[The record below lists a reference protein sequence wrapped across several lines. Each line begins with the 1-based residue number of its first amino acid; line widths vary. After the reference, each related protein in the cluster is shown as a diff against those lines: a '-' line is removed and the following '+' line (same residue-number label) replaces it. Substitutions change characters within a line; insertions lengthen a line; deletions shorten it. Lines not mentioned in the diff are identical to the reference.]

1 MRVTQEILAQRL
13 WTAAQNDSDLLTGLR
28 SAYRGRFDVRDA
40 LWWRANPLAP
50 TPSGRPDPAAEL
62 IELKAAVYCLHSVPE
77 PLVEFVDPITL
88 RTVRATETEHRL
100 RQRMREQAQEDAALD
115 AVLSA
120 ADRWTGAADAA
131 DTLDAA
137 DGLDALGGHD
147 GHHAGA
153 TAAMGG
159 AEPTDE
165 VLGTEDADDSGT
177 GGSSP
182 KGTATQGSATRGSA
196 AGRSLRTEFGLYPG
210 APRPRRRFALLLVAA
225 GALVGALIAALL
237 VPALAGPAE
246 LPEAAAPAADIGTG
260 HGALGAADP
269 QTLEQDYLRIFD
281 EPADFADGEAPYLGA
296 EFNHDSIRSV
306 GAAPAEA
313 GFGVYA
319 ARRGTG
325 QYCIIVRNADGTGTS
340 ACAGPGTLA
349 RTGLRVNA
357 TVRGTVSVSGNP
369 RMPVLLELY
378 VVWAPDGSITT
389 SSHPQADSCVASPA
403 IC

>member
-13 WTAAQNDSDLLTGLR
+13 WTAAQNDSDLLTRLR

-62 IELKAAVYCLHSVPE
+62 FELKAAVYCMHSVPE

-88 RTVRATETEHRL
+88 RTVHATETEHRL
-100 RQRMREQAQEDAALD
+100 RRRMREQAQEDAALD
-115 AVLSA
+115 AALA
-120 ADRWTGAADAA
+120 TADRWADAADAA
-131 DTLDAA
+131 DALDEA
-137 DGLDALGGHD
+137 
-147 GHHAGA
+147 
-153 TAAMGG
+153 
-159 AEPTDE
+159 
-165 VLGTEDADDSGT
+165 LGTEDADDSGA
-177 GGSSP
+177 GRWRPRGPAAQESASLGSVPQDS
-182 KGTATQGSATRGSA
+182 ASRGSATT
-196 AGRSLRTEFGLYPG
+196 RSLRTEFGFYPG

-225 GALVGALIAALL
+225 GALVGALVAALM
-237 VPALAGPAE
+237 VQALGGSAD
-246 LPEAAAPAADIGTG
+246 LPGAAAPAAGIGSG
-260 HGALGAADP
+260 PGALGAAVP
-269 QTLEQDYLRIFD
+269 PALEQDYLRIFD
-281 EPADFADGEAPYLGA
+281 EPADFADGKAPFLGA
-296 EFNHDSIRSV
+296 EFSHDSIRSV
-306 GAAPAEA
+306 GAAPPGA
-313 GFGVYA
+313 GFAVYV

-325 QYCIIVRNADGTGTS
+325 QYCIIVQNADRTGTS

-369 RMPVLLELY
+369 SMAVLLELS

-389 SSHPQADSCVASPA
+389 SSHPQGDSCVASPA